1 MQQHARVVII
11 GAGIVGCSVAYHL
24 TQLGWRD
31 IVVVEQGP
39 LFETGGSTSHAP
51 GLIFQINPS
60 KTMTDFAKYT
70 TELFR
75 SLYLDGEACGRA
87 VGSLEVAWTPE
98 RLIELRR
105 KIGTGMAYGVESH
118 LLDPGEARDKVPML
132 SEKIYGAMYTPTDTH
147 TRAIRPAEAMARAAE
162 ASGASF
168 HEDTRVTGFEISKG
182 RVTGVVTTHGT
193 VNCDMVVAATGIWAP
208 KVGRMAGVPIPLSP
222 MQHLYAR
229 TKPLP
234 ELAGRTEEIT
244 EPFVRHQDRA
254 MYFRQHGEA
263 YGIGSYLHE
272 PLLVASE
279 DILSHEDAPVSPA
292 EMAFTPSHFTRA
304 LSAAGEVMPAL
315 KDTPLDYSFNGMF
328 SFTTDGFPVLGE
340 SPQVKGFWSAQA
352 VWITHSGGVG
362 RAVAEWIVD
371 GQASVDLRE
380 SDISRFHPHAY
391 SGEYIRERSAQQ
403 YREVYD
409 IIHPLQPPTK
419 ARGLRLSPYWLRQ
432 KELGGVF
439 FESAGWER
447 PQWFRANESLLD
459 DLVGPGDTRSGWEAR
474 EWSPMVA
481 AEHRATRE
489 RVALFDLTPFMKLE
503 VTGPGA
509 LAALQRLTANNLDRP
524 PGRVTYT
531 AMLDSRGGIKCDLTV
546 TRLSEDRFM
555 VVTGGAMGL
564 HDLGWMRRNVPDDG
578 SVTITDISAA
588 QCCIGV
594 WGPKA
599 RELMTRVCEDDLTN
613 DGFPYLK
620 ARQITVGGVPCLAVR
635 ISYAGELGWEV
646 YAATELGLRMWDTL
660 WEAGQSFGV
669 VAAGGGAFDSL
680 RLEKGYRL
688 WGQDIHTEYNPY
700 EAGIGFAVRLKKG
713 DFIGRDALVG
723 IRSEGITRKLCCMTL
738 DDPDEVVLG
747 KEPILHGDDVLGYV
761 SSAGYGYSIGRG
773 IAYGYLPVEHSDI
786 GTKLEVL
793 YFGKRRQVTVTA
805 EPLYDPVMDRL
816 KA

>member
-1 MQQHARVVII
+1 MQQHARVVIV

-24 TQLGWRD
+24 TKLGWRD

-51 GLIFQINPS
+51 GLVFQINPS
-60 KTMTDFAKYT
+60 KTMTGFAKYT

-75 SLYLDGEACGRA
+75 SLELDGEACGRA

-98 RLIELRR
+98 RLIDLRR
-105 KIGTGMAYGVESH
+105 KIGTGIAYGVEAH
-118 LLDPGEARDKVPML
+118 LLDSREARGRVPML
-132 SEKIYGAMYTPTDTH
+132 SEKILGAMYTPTDVH
-147 TRAIRPAEAMARAAE
+147 TRAVRPAEAMARAAE
-162 ASGASF
+162 AAGASF
-168 HEDTRVTGFEISKG
+168 HANTKVTGFEISHG
-182 RVTGVVTTHGT
+182 RVDGVVTSRGT
-193 VNCDMVVAATGIWAP
+193 VNCDLVVAATGIWAP

-272 PLLVASE
+272 PLLVESE
-279 DILSHEDAPVSPA
+279 DILDHEDAPVSPA
-292 EMAFTPSHFTRA
+292 EMAFTPRHFEQA
-304 LSAAGEVMPAL
+304 LAAAGDVMPAL
-315 KDTPLDYSFNGMF
+315 KAAGLDHSFNGMF

-362 RAVAEWIVD
+362 KAVAEWIVD
-371 GQASVDLRE
+371 GRPGVDLRE
-380 SDISRFHPHAY
+380 SDIARFHPHA
-391 SGEYIRERSAQQ
+391 SSREYVRARSAQQ

-409 IIHPLQPPTK
+409 IIHPLQQPSK
-419 ARGLRLSPYWLRQ
+419 ARGLRVSPYWLRQ
-432 KELGGVF
+432 KELGAVF

-447 PQWFRANESLLD
+447 PQWFEANGSLVED
-459 DLVGPGDTRSGWEAR
+459 IAGPGGTRSGWEAR
-474 EWSPMVA
+474 QWSPIVA

-509 LAALQRLTANNLDRP
+509 VALMQRLTANNVDRP

-531 AMLDSRGGIKCDLTV
+531 AMLDHRGGIKCDLTV
-546 TRLSEDRFM
+546 TRLAKDRFL

-564 HDLGWMRRNVPDDG
+564 HDLGWMRQNMPDDG
-578 SVTITDISAA
+578 SVVISDVSAG
-588 QCCIGV
+588 QCCIGM
-594 WGPKA
+594 WGPRA
-599 RELMTRVCEDDLTN
+599 RELMTLVCDDDVSN
-613 DGFPYLK
+613 EGFPYLA
-620 ARQITVGGVPCLAVR
+620 ARSVTVGEVPALATR
-635 ISYAGELGWEV
+635 ISYAGELGWEL
-646 YAATELGLRMWDTL
+646 YAPTELGLKLWDTL
-660 WEAGQSFGV
+660 WEAGRPLGV
-669 VAAGGGAFDSL
+669 AAAGGGAFDSL

-700 EAGIGFAVRLKKG
+700 EAGIGFAVRLRKG
-713 DFIGRDALVG
+713 GFIGREALVRA
-723 IRSEGITRKLCCMTL
+723 RSEGIKRKLCCMTL
-738 DDPDEVVLG
+738 DDPDAVVLG
-747 KEPILHGDDVLGYV
+747 KEPILRGDDVLGYV
-761 SSAGYGYSIGRG
+761 TSASYGYTIGRC
-773 IAYGYLPVEHSDI
+773 IVYGYLPVEHSEPATRVD
-786 GTKLEVL
+786 VL
-793 YFGKRRQVTVTA
+793 YFGERRPATVA
-805 EPLYDPVMDRL
+805 VEPLYDPAMERL
-816 KA
+816 KS